1 MDGRALDSAFREFRV
16 DYEQAKHLAVGAAIH
31 SDAFSAGGHMW
42 RVNLYPRGISESD
55 NGQYVSV
62 YFELLNRT
70 LTRSVSAIFEA
81 FFIDK
86 GGQPSS
92 TTPKRSDIHVFQ
104 MTGGGAWGWSQFIS
118 VPDLE
123 ANNVKEGH
131 VWLGCTIMVVSD
143 NSIPVPSSDLGDHL
157 GTLLDSADGTDVSFV
172 VGGQTFHAHRCV
184 LAARSP
190 VFRAEL
196 LGSISESTMSSIT
209 LLDIAPE
216 TFKLMLQFMYTDAFP
231 EDGALGDQS
240 GRIKTLVLLFAA
252 ADRYAL
258 GRLKLLCAKRLWDNM
273 TLNSVAGILAFADK
287 HNCPELKEKC
297 LDFMATSDNRVFVNE
312 GYIYLGLKHPHLLA
326 ELRQKIG
333 CMIQSPNGPYV

>member
-1 MDGRALDSAFREFRV
+1 MEGRALYSASHEFRV

-42 RVNLYPRGISESD
+42 RVNLYPRGINESD

-70 LTRSVSAIFEA
+70 MTRSVSAIFEA
-81 FFIDK
+81 FFIDE

-92 TTPKRSDIHVFQ
+92 TTPK
-104 MTGGGAWGWSQFIS
+104 SQFIY
-118 VPDLE
+118 
-123 ANNVKEGH
+123 
-131 VWLGCTIMVVSD
+131 
-143 NSIPVPSSDLGDHL
+143 SIPMPPSDLGDHL
-157 GTLLDSADGTDVSFV
+157 GTLLDSADGIDVSFV
-172 VGGQTFHAHRCV
+172 IGGQTFHAHRAV

-196 LGSISESTMSSIT
+196 LGSMAESTMSSIT
-209 LLDIAPE
+209 LQDIAPE
-216 TFKLMLQFMYTDAFP
+216 TFKLMLQFVYTDAFP
-231 EDGALGDQS
+231 EDHELGDPAM
-240 GRIKTLVLLFAA
+240 RIKTLMLLLAA

-273 TLNSVAGILAFADK
+273 TLTSVAGTLAFADK

-297 LDFMATSDNRVFVNE
+297 LDFIVTSGTRVFLTD
-312 GYIYLGLKHPHLLA
+312 GYIGL

-333 CMIQSPNGPYV
+333 GMMQSPNGPHV

>member
-1 MDGRALDSAFREFRV
+1 MEGRALYSASHEFRV

-42 RVNLYPRGISESD
+42 RVNLYPRGINESD

-70 LTRSVSAIFEA
+70 MTRSVSAIFEA
-81 FFIDK
+81 FFIDE

-92 TTPKRSDIHVFQ
+92 TTPKRSNIHVFQ
-104 MTGGGAWGWSQFIS
+104 MSGGGAWGWSQFIS
-118 VPDLE
+118 VPHLE
-123 ANNVKEGH
+123 ENNVKDRH
-131 VWLGCTIMVVSD
+131 IWLVCAIMVVNDS
-143 NSIPVPSSDLGDHL
+143 SIPMPPSDLGDHL
-157 GTLLDSADGTDVSFV
+157 GALLDSADGIDVSFV
-172 VGGQTFHAHRCV
+172 IGGQTFHAHRAV

-196 LGSISESTMSSIT
+196 LGSMAESTMSSIT
-209 LLDIAPE
+209 LQDIAPE
-216 TFKLMLQFMYTDAFP
+216 TFKLMLQFVYTDAFP
-231 EDGALGDQS
+231 EDHELGDPAM
-240 GRIKTLVLLFAA
+240 RIKTLMLLLAA

-273 TLNSVAGILAFADK
+273 TLTSVAGTLAFADK

-297 LDFMATSDNRVFVNE
+297 LDFIVTSGTRVFLTD
-312 GYIYLGLKHPHLLA
+312 GYIGL

-333 CMIQSPNGPYV
+333 GMMQSPNGPHV